1 MAEQKQ
7 TKQSI
12 FERMFAIDRR
22 WVYFILM
29 IAVVISVI
37 AKPTIPIPISKEARS
52 IYDYMN
58 SLNEGDN
65 IHLAIDYDPS
75 TLAELHPMTL
85 SVLKQCFEKKINVI
99 ITALHSNGPGMA
111 AAAIDT
117 ACERHFGLTGYRPQ
131 NGIDWVFLGYK
142 PYPALIILGMGQ
154 NYRIPFPNDYYNVPL
169 DSLPMMDGLRN
180 YDNIKAII
188 NISGT
193 SATDWWI
200 SYGNGRY
207 KVRLAIGVTGVMA
220 TDYYPYLQTGQIFG
234 ILGGLQGAAEYETLV
249 GAPGKAVQG
258 MSVQVVAHTIIIIF
272 IIIGNIG
279 YFATRKK
286 KKLGL

>member
-1 MAEQKQ
+1 MAEKQ
-7 TKQSI
+7 TYRNI

-22 WVYFILM
+22 WVYLFLM
-29 IAVVISVI
+29 LAVVVSVI
-37 AKPTIPIPISKEARS
+37 LKPVIPIPISPEARS

-58 SLNEGDN
+58 SLSEDDY
-65 IHLAIDYDPS
+65 IHLAMDYDPS

-85 SVLKQCFEKKINVI
+85 SVLKQCFEKKIKVI
-99 ITALHSNGPGMA
+99 ITALHQNGPGMA

-117 ACERHFGLTGYRPQ
+117 ACQRHFERSGYRPES
-131 NGIDWVFLGYK
+131 GIDWVFLGYK
-142 PYPALIILGMGQ
+142 PYPVLIILGMGQ

-169 DSLPMMDGLRN
+169 DSLRMMDGIRN
-180 YDNIKAII
+180 YDNIKAVI

-200 SYGNGRY
+200 TYGNGRY
-207 KVRLAIGVTGVMA
+207 KVPLAIGVTGVMA

-249 GAPGKAVQG
+249 GTPGKAVRG
-258 MSVQVVAHTIIIIF
+258 MSVQVVAHSIIIVF

-279 YFATRKK
+279 YFATRRKK
-286 KKLGL
+286 KIGL

>member
-1 MAEQKQ
+1 MANNKDKQ
-7 TKQSI
+7 NI

-22 WVYFILM
+22 WVYGLM
-29 IAVVISVI
+29 MVAVIVSVI
-37 AKPTIPIPISKEARS
+37 AKPIIPIPISEEARS
-52 IYDYMN
+52 IYDFMN
-58 SLNEGDN
+58 SLEAGDY
-65 IHLAIDYDPS
+65 IHLAMDYDPS

-85 SVLKQCFEKKINVI
+85 AVLKQCFENEIKVI
-99 ITALHSNGPGMA
+99 ITALHQNGPGMA

-117 ACERHFGLTGYRPQ
+117 ASQRHFDITGARPES
-131 NGIDWVFLGYK
+131 GEDYVFLGYK

-169 DSLPMMDGLRN
+169 DSLPMMDGIRN
-180 YDNIKAII
+180 YDDIEAII

-193 SATDWWI
+193 SATEWWI

-207 KVRLAIGVTGVMA
+207 QVPLAIGVTGVMA

-249 GAPGKAVQG
+249 GTPGKAVEG
-258 MSVQVVAHTIIIIF
+258 MSVQVVAHSIIIIF

-279 YFATRKK
+279 YFATRRKQRI
-286 KKLGL
+286 GM